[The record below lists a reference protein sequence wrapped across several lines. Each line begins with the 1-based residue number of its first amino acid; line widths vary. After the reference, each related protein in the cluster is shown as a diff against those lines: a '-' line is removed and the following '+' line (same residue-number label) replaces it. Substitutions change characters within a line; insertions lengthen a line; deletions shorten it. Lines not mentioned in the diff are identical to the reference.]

1 MWDRLGSELGPL
13 MQPESVYVAKVAIL
27 APEVQERSQNVHFEF
42 GLKIGLWLLLIQ
54 TKIIND

>member
-1 MWDRLGSELGPL
+1 MWDRLESELGPL

-42 GLKIGLWLLLIQ
+42 GLKIGMWLL
-54 TKIIND
+54 